1 MVKAGDV
8 ISYLQMCA
16 EENTS
21 FRRGMNFGRKGKPSV
36 ILMSTRPGAPYKD
49 RVEENGRVLI
59 YEGHDNPVPGDG
71 RRPKE
76 VDQESK
82 TPEGGLTQNGLF
94 YEAAEKYKDG
104 RSSAEIVKVYEKI
117 RTGIWVYNGIFKLL
131 DASTMATEGR
141 SVFKF
146 RLELLGDIE
155 AVDSGRRE
163 LEDTRLI
170 PSHVKLVVWKRD
182 GGKCV
187 RCGSTNNLHFDHIIP
202 YSRGGTSLDAK
213 NIQLLCVRHNL
224 EKRDKIE

>member
-59 YEGHDNPVPGDG
+59 YEGHDNPVPSGG

-76 VDQESK
+76 VDQESRS
-82 TPEGGLTQNGLF
+82 PDGSLTQNGLF
-94 YEAAEKYKDG
+94 YEAAQRYKDG
-104 RSSAEIVKVYEKI
+104 RSPAELVKVYEKI

-131 DASTMATEGR
+131 DASMVAAEGR
-141 SVFKF
+141 RVFKF
-146 RLELLGDIE
+146 RLELIGNQETIELGRI
-155 AVDSGRRE
+155 E

-170 PSHVKLVVWKRD
+170 PSYVKLEVWKRD
-182 GGKCV
+182 GGECV
-187 RCGSTNNLHFDHIIP
+187 KCGSKTNLHFDHIIP
-202 YSRGGTSLDAK
+202 YSRGGTSLDEK
-213 NIQLLCVRHNL
+213 NIQLLCARHNL
-224 EKRDKIE
+224 QKHDRIE

>member
-36 ILMSTRPGAPYKD
+36 ILMSTRAGAPYKD
-49 RVEENGRVLI
+49 RVEANGRVLI
-59 YEGHDNPVPGDG
+59 YEGHDNPVPGSG

-76 VDQESK
+76 VDQESR

-94 YEAAEKYKDG
+94 YEAAQKYKNG
-104 RSSAEIVKVYEKI
+104 HSPAEIVKVYEKI
-117 RTGIWVYNGIFKLL
+117 RTGIWVYNGIFELL
-131 DASTMATEGR
+131 DASTVATEGR
-141 SVFKF
+141 RVFKF
-146 RLELLGDIE
+146 RLELVGNTEAIE
-155 AVDSGRRE
+155 SGRRE

-170 PSHVKLVVWKRD
+170 PSHVKLEVWKRD

-187 RCGSTNNLHFDHIIP
+187 KCGSKTSLHFDHIIP

-213 NIQLLCVRHNL
+213 NIQLLCARHNL
-224 EKRDKIE
+224 QKHDRIE

>member
-59 YEGHDNPVPGDG
+59 YEGHDNPVPSGG
-71 RRPKE
+71 RRPQE
-76 VDQESK
+76 VDQESRS
-82 TPEGGLTQNGLF
+82 PDGSLTQNGLF
-94 YEAAEKYKDG
+94 YEAAQRYKDG
-104 RSSAEIVKVYEKI
+104 RSPAELVKVYEKI

-131 DASTMATEGR
+131 DASMVAAEGR
-141 SVFKF
+141 RVFKF
-146 RLELLGDIE
+146 RLELIGNQETIELGRI
-155 AVDSGRRE
+155 E

-170 PSHVKLVVWKRD
+170 PSYVKLEVWKRD
-182 GGKCV
+182 GGECV
-187 RCGSTNNLHFDHIIP
+187 KCGSKTNLHFDHIIP
-202 YSRGGTSLDAK
+202 YSRGGTSLDEK
-213 NIQLLCVRHNL
+213 NIQLLCARHNL
-224 EKRDKIE
+224 QKHDRIE

>member
-49 RVEENGRVLI
+49 RVEDNGRVLI
-59 YEGHDNPVPGDG
+59 YEGHDNPVPGGG
-71 RRPKE
+71 RRPKA
-76 VDQESK
+76 VDQESR

-94 YEAAEKYKDG
+94 YEAAQKYKDG
-104 RSSAEIVKVYEKI
+104 RSPAETVRVYEKI

-131 DASTMATEGR
+131 DASSLAVEGR
-141 SVFKF
+141 RVFKF
-146 RLELLGDIE
+146 RLELLGNVEAIE
-155 AVDSGRRE
+155 HGRE
-163 LEDTRLI
+163 LENTRLI
-170 PSHVKLVVWKRD
+170 PSHVKLEVWRRD
-182 GGKCV
+182 SGKCV
-187 RCGSTNNLHFDHIIP
+187 KCSSKNNLHFDHIIP
-202 YSRGGTSLDAK
+202 YSLGGTSLDAM
-213 NIQLLCVRHNL
+213 NIQLLCAKHNL